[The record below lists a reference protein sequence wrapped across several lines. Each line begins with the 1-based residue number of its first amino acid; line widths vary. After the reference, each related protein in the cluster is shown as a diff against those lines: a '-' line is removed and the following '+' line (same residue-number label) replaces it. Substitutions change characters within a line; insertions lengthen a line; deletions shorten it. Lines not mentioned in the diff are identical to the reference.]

1 MKTLAIA
8 SHKGGQA
15 KTTITAHLA
24 WAASLVGK
32 RVLMIDGDTQGSLSI
47 LFHSRPA
54 DPAYLCVSDLFAE
67 TLVDKPVKK
76 IDSHLSIL
84 AADANLSN
92 FLSMTGNIEH
102 ARQALARLAP
112 HFDLCLMD
120 TPPERNAISMC
131 ELALADFVIS
141 PAELGL
147 LELAGVAELFATV
160 QAVRSTSNK
169 NLQHLG
175 IVCVKTNT
183 RSAVEKA
190 TIAGMREAYGA
201 FLFERQ
207 LPRRESV
214 KSAINNR
221 KPVWS
226 NPRGDS
232 HIKAA
237 NEMHDFCNLLLN
249 KIFTTI

>member
-1 MKTLAIA
+1 
-8 SHKGGQA
+8 
-15 KTTITAHLA
+15 
-24 WAASLVGK
+24 
-32 RVLMIDGDTQGSLSI
+32 MIDGDTQGSLSI
-47 LFHSRPA
+47 LFHARPA
-54 DPAYLCVSDLFAE
+54 DPTFFCVSDLFSE
-67 TLVDKPVKK
+67 TPVDKPIRQ
-76 IDSHLSIL
+76 IDSQISIL
-84 AADANLSN
+84 AADAALSN
-92 FLSMTGNIEH
+92 FLSVTGNIEH

-112 HFDLCLMD
+112 DFDLCLMD

-160 QAVRSTSNK
+160 QTVRSTINK
-169 NLQHLG
+169 KLQHLG

-190 TIAGMREAYGA
+190 TIAEMRVAYGA
-201 FLFERQ
+201 FLLDRQ

-214 KSAINNR
+214 KAAINGR
-221 KPVWS
+221 KPVWD

-232 HIKAA
+232 HVKAA
-237 NEMHDFCNLLLN
+237 AEMRDFCDSLLN
-249 KIFTTI
+249 KIFTAA